1 SPNSPF
7 MQGDSEVRR
16 ASGPESG
23 EGDVM
28 PAGGPPMMGPG
39 PAGLSGPV
47 PPIGSGLPGA
57 VAAIGALR
65 DGPGPFCASRTSVR
79 FAGPNGM
86 KVQWYV
92 PGADGKP
99 ELLPQALEAPGR
111 YNFLQAAIYRLKL
124 SNIPGR
130 PGLELYPTLE
140 VVPANNKTS
149 TFLAH
154 SSVPLTFTQE
164 DFDQVAAGN
173 YLVKVVYLPN
183 PQFQD
188 LAIAG
193 PNEIVSSPLEPGA
206 DPIAEALQR
215 GSILLVVRLGNID
228 LEAPNTPP
236 IDAPGPYKP
245 FAPPTFG
252 MGMPPGAMG
261 MGGPP
266 MMGPGMSGP
275 GMGMMMPGP
284 GMVPPGMPMQGM

>member
-1 SPNSPF
+1 
-7 MQGDSEVRR
+7 E
-16 ASGPESG
+16 
-23 EGDVM
+23 
-28 PAGGPPMMGPG
+28 
-39 PAGLSGPV
+39 
-47 PPIGSGLPGA
+47 
-57 VAAIGALR
+57 
-65 DGPGPFCASRTSVR
+65 T
-79 FAGPNGM
+79 
-86 KVQWYV
+86 
-92 PGADGKP
+92 
-99 ELLPQALEAPGR
+99 PGR

-193 PNEIVSSPLEPGA
+193 PNEIVSSRLEPGA

-228 LEAPNTPP
+228 LEAPNTPA

-245 FAPPTFG
+245 FC
-252 MGMPPGAMG
+252 PPGYGMAMPGAPG

-266 MMGPGMSGP
+266 MMGPGMAGP
-275 GMGMMMPGP
+275 GMGMMM
-284 GMVPPGMPMQGM
+284 